1 MSLNILKNAT
11 MGSQIL
17 FAALIIITVII
28 GGLHHFTP
36 WEFGFFHDTYRRLAY
51 FPIVLGALFFG
62 VTGGLVMAILSSVA
76 FIPHLIMFSGHG
88 FEAYLSE
95 FTEILLYLSA
105 GLLVGIITRKE
116 TLLRLKY
123 KALSEKLEKSYDRLH
138 KETEQLIEA
147 EEQLALSQKM
157 SELGRLSASLAHEI
171 KNPLSSIRG
180 TAEILLDDFPP
191 DHPKH
196 EFAEIL
202 LKETTRLNATVE
214 DILSYSREQKGAVES
229 TEPLTAVI
237 RRTITLLDQRLRSKS
252 IQCVAIGTDPGNSF
266 MVAGNRLGQV
276 FLNILLNAMDAVA
289 VGGKIGV
296 RIVREKD
303 GCRVVIEDNGPGL
316 SDEEKKKIFEPFYSN
331 KEEGTGLG
339 LVISRKIVGSYG
351 GTIEVA
357 DAPEGGAS
365 FTVFIPNQTG
375 KTYE

>member
-1 MSLNILKNAT
+1 MSLDTLRNAT
-11 MGSQIL
+11 TGRKIL
-17 FAALIIITVII
+17 FAGLIIITVVI

-36 WEFGFFHDTYRRLAY
+36 WEFVFFHDTYRRLAY

-62 VTGGLVMAILSSVA
+62 VTGGMVMAFLSSVA
-76 FIPHLIMFSGHG
+76 FIPHLMMFSGHG

-95 FTEILLYLSA
+95 FTEIFLYLSA

-180 TAEILLDDFPP
+180 TAEILMDDFPP

-214 DILSYSREQKGAVES
+214 DILSYSREQKGAVEA
-229 TEPLTAVI
+229 TEPLASVI
-237 RRTITLLDQRLRSKS
+237 RRTITLLDQRLRDKS
-252 IQCVAIGTDPGNSF
+252 IQCVEIGTDQGDSF

-276 FLNILLNAMDAVA
+276 FLNILLNAMDAID
-289 VGGKIGV
+289 VGGKIVV
-296 RIVREKD
+296 RVAREKE
-303 GCRVVIEDNGPGL
+303 GCQIAIEDNGPGL
-316 SDEEKKKIFEPFYSN
+316 SDGEKKKIFEPFYSN

-351 GTIEVA
+351 GTIEVT
-357 DAPEGGAS
+357 DAPGGGAA

>member
-1 MSLNILKNAT
+1 LRRK
-11 MGSQIL
+11 IL
-17 FAALIIITVII
+17 FAALVVITIIV

-36 WEFGFFHDTYRRLAY
+36 WEYVFFHDTYRRLAY
-51 FPIVLGALFFG
+51 FPIVLGALYFG
-62 VTGGLVMAILSSVA
+62 VTGGLVMALLSSVA

-88 FEAYLSE
+88 FDAYLSE
-95 FTEILLYLSA
+95 FTEILLYISA
-105 GLLVGIITRKE
+105 GLIVGVITRKE
-116 TLLRLKY
+116 TLLRMKY
-123 KALSEKLEKSYDRLH
+123 KTLSEKLEKSYDRLH

-147 EEQLALSQKM
+147 EERLALSQKM

-196 EFAEIL
+196 EFAVIL
-202 LKETTRLNATVE
+202 LKETTRLNTTVE
-214 DILSYSREQKGAVES
+214 DILNYAREQKGRVEP
-229 TEPLTAVI
+229 TEPLSAVI
-237 RRTITLLDQRLRSKS
+237 RRTITLLDQKLRSKS
-252 IQCVAIGTDPGNSF
+252 IQCVEVGIDQGNTV

-276 FLNILLNAMDAVA
+276 FLNILLNAMDAVS
-289 VGGKIGV
+289 VGGKI
-296 RIVREKD
+296 IVSVLKEQD
-303 GCRVVIEDNGPGL
+303 GCHVAIEDNGAGL
-316 SDEEKKKIFEPFYSN
+316 LDEEKKKIFEPFYSK

-339 LVISRKIVGSYG
+339 LLISRKIIGSYG

-357 DAPEGGAS
+357 DAPGGGAV

>member
-1 MSLNILKNAT
+1 MGLDTLRNAT
-11 MGSQIL
+11 TGRKIL
-17 FAALIIITVII
+17 FAGLIIITVVI

-36 WEFGFFHDTYRRLAY
+36 WEFVFFHDTYRRLAY

-62 VTGGLVMAILSSVA
+62 VTGGMVMAFLSSVA
-76 FIPHLIMFSGHG
+76 FIPHLMMFSGHG

-95 FTEILLYLSA
+95 FTEIFLYLSA

-180 TAEILLDDFPP
+180 TAEILMDDFPP

-214 DILSYSREQKGAVES
+214 DILSYSREQKGAVEA
-229 TEPLTAVI
+229 TEPLASVI
-237 RRTITLLDQRLRSKS
+237 RRTITLLDQRLRDKS
-252 IQCVAIGTDPGNSF
+252 IQCVEIGTDQGDSF

-276 FLNILLNAMDAVA
+276 FLNILLNAMDAID
-289 VGGKIGV
+289 VGGKIVV
-296 RIVREKD
+296 RVAREKE
-303 GCRVVIEDNGPGL
+303 GCQIAIEDNGPGL
-316 SDEEKKKIFEPFYSN
+316 SDGEKKKIFEPFYSN

-351 GTIEVA
+351 GTIEVT
-357 DAPEGGAS
+357 DAPGGGAA

>member
-1 MSLNILKNAT
+1 MK
-11 MGSQIL
+11 GKIL
-17 FAALIIITVII
+17 FTVLVAITIII

-36 WEFGFFHDTYRRLAY
+36 WEYVFFHDTYRRLAY
-51 FPIVLGALFFG
+51 FPIVLGALLFG
-62 VTGGLVMAILSSVA
+62 ISGGLIMALLSSVA
-76 FIPHLIMFSGHG
+76 FAPHLVMFAGHG

-95 FTEILLYLSA
+95 FTEILLYFSA
-105 GLLVGIITRKE
+105 GLLVGVITRKE
-116 TLLRLKY
+116 TLLRMKY
-123 KALSEKLEKSYDRLH
+123 KRLSEKLERSYATLH

-191 DHPKH
+191 EHPKH
-196 EFAEIL
+196 EFAAIL

-214 DILSYSREQKGAVES
+214 DILNYSREQKGA
-229 TEPLTAVI
+229 TEPAEPLSAVI
-237 RRTITLLDQRLRSKS
+237 RSTIILLDQKLRSRS
-252 IQCVAIGTDPGNSF
+252 IQCVQVGIDQGNTV
-266 MVAGNRLGQV
+266 MVAGNRLSQV
-276 FLNILLNAMDAVA
+276 FLNILLNAMDAVSA
-289 VGGKIGV
+289 GGKI
-296 RIVREKD
+296 IVSVFRGED
-303 GCRVVIEDNGPGL
+303 GCRVSIEDNGAGL
-316 SDEEKKKIFEPFYSN
+316 SDEEKKQIFEAFYSK

-339 LVISRKIVGSYG
+339 LLISRKIVGSYG

-357 DAPEGGAS
+357 DAPGGGAV

>member
-1 MSLNILKNAT
+1 MGLDTLRNAT
-11 MGSQIL
+11 TGRKIL
-17 FAALIIITVII
+17 FAGLIIITVVI

-36 WEFGFFHDTYRRLAY
+36 WEFVFFHDTYRRLAY

-62 VTGGLVMAILSSVA
+62 VTGGMVMAFLSSVA
-76 FIPHLIMFSGHG
+76 FIPHLMMFSGHG

-95 FTEILLYLSA
+95 FTEIFLYLSA

-180 TAEILLDDFPP
+180 TAEILMDDFPP

-214 DILSYSREQKGAVES
+214 DILSYSREQKGAVEA
-229 TEPLTAVI
+229 TEPLASVI
-237 RRTITLLDQRLRSKS
+237 RRTITLLDQRLRDKS
-252 IQCVAIGTDPGNSF
+252 IQCVEIGADQGDSF

-276 FLNILLNAMDAVA
+276 FLNILLNAMDAID
-289 VGGKIGV
+289 VGGKIVV
-296 RIVREKD
+296 RVAREKE
-303 GCRVVIEDNGPGL
+303 GCQIAIEDNGPGL
-316 SDEEKKKIFEPFYSN
+316 SDGEKKKIFEPFYSN

-351 GTIEVA
+351 GTIEVT
-357 DAPEGGAS
+357 DAPGGGAA

>member
-1 MSLNILKNAT
+1 MGLDTLRNAT
-11 MGSQIL
+11 TGRKIL
-17 FAALIIITVII
+17 FAGLIIITVVI

-36 WEFGFFHDTYRRLAY
+36 WEFVFFHDTYRRLAY

-62 VTGGLVMAILSSVA
+62 VTGGMVMAFLSSVA
-76 FIPHLIMFSGHG
+76 FIPHLMMFSGHG

-95 FTEILLYLSA
+95 FTEIFLYLSA

-180 TAEILLDDFPP
+180 TAEILMDDFPP

-214 DILSYSREQKGAVES
+214 DILSYSREQKGAVEA
-229 TEPLTAVI
+229 TEPLASVI
-237 RRTITLLDQRLRSKS
+237 RRTITLLDQRLRDKS
-252 IQCVAIGTDPGNSF
+252 IQCVEIGTDQGDSF

-276 FLNILLNAMDAVA
+276 FLNILLNAMDAID
-289 VGGKIGV
+289 VGGKIVV
-296 RIVREKD
+296 RVAREKE
-303 GCRVVIEDNGPGL
+303 GCQIAIEDNGPGL
-316 SDEEKKKIFEPFYSN
+316 SDGEKKKIFQPFYSN

-351 GTIEVA
+351 GTIEVT
-357 DAPEGGAS
+357 DAPGGGAA

>member
-1 MSLNILKNAT
+1 MGLDTLRNAT
-11 MGSQIL
+11 TGRKIL
-17 FAALIIITVII
+17 FAGLIIITVVI

-36 WEFGFFHDTYRRLAY
+36 WEFVFFHDTYRRLAY

-62 VTGGLVMAILSSVA
+62 VTGGMVMAFLSSVA
-76 FIPHLIMFSGHG
+76 FIPHLMMFSGHG

-95 FTEILLYLSA
+95 FTEIFLYLSA

-180 TAEILLDDFPP
+180 TAEILMDDFPP

-214 DILSYSREQKGAVES
+214 DILSYSREQKGAVEA
-229 TEPLTAVI
+229 TEPLASVI
-237 RRTITLLDQRLRSKS
+237 RRTITLLDQRLRDKS
-252 IQCVAIGTDPGNSF
+252 IQCVEIGADQGDSF

-276 FLNILLNAMDAVA
+276 FLNILLNAMDAID
-289 VGGKIGV
+289 VGGKIVV
-296 RIVREKD
+296 RVAREKE
-303 GCRVVIEDNGPGL
+303 GCQIAIEDNGPGL
-316 SDEEKKKIFEPFYSN
+316 SDGEKKKIFQPFYSN

-351 GTIEVA
+351 GTIEVT
-357 DAPEGGAS
+357 DAPGGGAA